1 MKPTGILFLVMIIS
15 LGIAFFWNSFPL
27 IKDTIHFL
35 LNPTAG
41 KLLNFNLNFGMLTI
55 AGIIALFL
63 TLIQKYTVDNETL
76 RKLKQEQ
83 KLLQEEMK
91 KFRGHPEKLLELQKK
106 QFEFIPKTMDI
117 TLRPLIYTAIP
128 IILFFRWFSD
138 YFTALPGV
146 KIFGFFSWFW
156 AYLIFSLIFSMI
168 FRKMLKLP

>member
-1 MKPTGILFLVMIIS
+1 MKPIGVLFFVMIIS
-15 LGIAFFWNSFPL
+15 FGIATFWNSFPL
-27 IKDTIHFL
+27 IKDTIHL
-35 LNPTAG
+35 ILDPTAG
-41 KLLNFNLNFGMLTI
+41 KLLDFNLNWGMVGI
-55 AGIIALFL
+55 AGIISLSL

-83 KLLQEEMK
+83 KLLSEEMK
-91 KFRGHPEKLLELQKK
+91 KFRDNPEKILELQKK
-106 QFEFIPKTMDI
+106 QFEFVPKTMDI

-138 YFTALPGV
+138 YFAALEGI

-156 AYLIFSLIFSMI
+156 AYLVFSIIFSMI